1 MSATVLLV
9 VANQENRKAWR
20 ELLSNRGFKITAI
33 GRGERAPDLCLHLRP
48 DLVLLEASL
57 PDISGFEVC
66 RRLKQDPRNHLTPVV
81 LIAALSED
89 CDAERAR
96 QAGVDDFW
104 AAHPSRW
111 EALTRIQS
119 LLQMK
124 SYIDEQG
131 KAVVLSMARSIE
143 ARDIH
148 ARGHG
153 ERTASI
159 AVELG
164 KRIGLG
170 EELLGALHVAG
181 IVHDIGKIIVPD
193 AVLLKPGRL
202 NFEEMRIMQQHPA
215 EGVRI
220 CSPLKSLRR
229 ALPMIRHHHE
239 RMDGSGYPDGL
250 RGDAIPL
257 AARILQVAD
266 IYDALTNDRPYRAAL
281 PLQEALMTMYQ
292 EADQG
297 GLDMDL
303 VRIFASSAI
312 AFPPVKAFV
321 GRRFGQTRSN

>member
-1 MSATVLLV
+1 MS
-9 VANQENRKAWR
+9 NQ
-20 ELLSNRGFKITAI
+20 GYKITAI
-33 GRGERAPDLCLHLRP
+33 GSGERAPDLCLHLRP

-66 RRLKQDPRNHLTPVV
+66 RRLKRDARNHLTPVV

-89 CDAERAR
+89 CDPARAL

-104 AAHPSRW
+104 TAHPSRW

-131 KAVVLSMARSIE
+131 EAVVLSMARSIE
-143 ARDIH
+143 TRDPH

-153 ERTASI
+153 ERTAAI

-170 EELLGALHVAG
+170 KELLEALQVAG
-181 IVHDIGKIIVPD
+181 IVHDIGKVIVPD

-202 NFEEMRIMQQHPA
+202 NFEEIRIMQQHPA

-257 AARILQVAD
+257 PARVLQVAD
-266 IYDALTNDRPYRAAL
+266 IYDALTNNRPYRAAL

-303 VRIFASSAI
+303 IRIFASSAI